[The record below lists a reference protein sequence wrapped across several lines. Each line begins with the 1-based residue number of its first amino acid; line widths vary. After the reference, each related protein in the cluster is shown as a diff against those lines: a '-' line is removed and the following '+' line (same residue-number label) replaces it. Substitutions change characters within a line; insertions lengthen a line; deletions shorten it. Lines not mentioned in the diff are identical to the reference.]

1 MTQIIPIQVE
11 PPRPTRADETR
22 EQANARAMD
31 NLSRRVEDWKGHD
44 VSTFGRLLLAD
55 NFTILRS
62 GGRRTEFEVR
72 PWSSKRV

>member
-22 EQANARAMD
+22 EQANASALD
-31 NLSRRVEDWKGHD
+31 DLVRRVDDWRGHD

-55 NFTILRS
+55 NLTILRS
-62 GGRRTEFEVR
+62 DGRRTEYEVR